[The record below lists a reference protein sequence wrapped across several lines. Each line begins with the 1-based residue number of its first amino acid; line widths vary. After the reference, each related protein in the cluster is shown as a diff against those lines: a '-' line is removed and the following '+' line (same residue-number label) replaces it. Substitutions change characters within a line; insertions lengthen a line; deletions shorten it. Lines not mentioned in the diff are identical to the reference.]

1 MSGSMQN
8 VWETGAPLFLAGVLE
23 YLADQVLELV
33 GIAAMNDKKNRITPR
48 HIQLAIR
55 HVTIPNGGVIPNIH
69 NIFPPNN
76 KSNTSKAVVDVPKE
90 QEDWNDNSIA
100 SIAMFA
106 SINLL

>member
-1 MSGSMQN
+1 M
-8 VWETGAPLFLAGVLE
+8 
-23 YLADQVLELV
+23 
-33 GIAAMNDKKNRITPR
+33 
-48 HIQLAIR
+48 
-55 HVTIPNGGVIPNIH
+55 TIPNGGVIPNIH

-106 SINLL
+106 SINLLVFIENFIILYLCGLE